1 MTEKELECAIKAHEM
16 QRLELKESFGAETIE
31 SACAFANADGGYIV
45 IGVDNRGNPSRLQ
58 LREEALRDY
67 ENRISTA
74 TEPSV
79 AVEAEKV
86 MFRER
91 EVVVLRVREN
101 PLKPVAV
108 KGRCFVRR
116 GSVNHQMTPVEIAES
131 HLKSC
136 GGSMDA
142 VLVQEATK
150 DELDMETV
158 RLYMQKAV
166 AENRRDFPADED
178 PWHTLLKLG
187 LVKSETE
194 ITRAAYLLFAR
205 NPQERFSQA
214 VIHSGA
220 FKAGGAV
227 IIDSHDSHGNIQ
239 DQIEDALAF
248 IQRNIRCAIVISGK
262 AEHDRYWEYPLE
274 ALREALANAVCHRD
288 YGLANDIQIKILED
302 RILITNPGQ
311 LPFDMSL
318 EDLED
323 PDHSSRPRNKLIAQ
337 VFYDMHIIEH
347 YGSGVR
353 RIKDDCDKN
362 GNPYPVW
369 KSARG
374 EFQVKFPSRTL
385 ESVAK
390 LGIDPEK
397 LGVSSIVPAAK
408 NQENKAEPFG
418 ETVVKDLGT
427 VVKDPGTVVKDPGT
441 GVKDPETVVKQQNI
455 GEDGATAGEKII
467 RLIIENPK
475 ITRHELAM
483 ATALSVRGVEYNLK
497 VLKAANR
504 IRRVGPD
511 KGGHWEVCE
520 CR

>member
-16 QRLELKESFGAETIE
+16 QRLELKESCGAETIE
-31 SACAFANADGGYIV
+31 SACAF
-45 IGVDNRGNPSRLQ
+45 
-58 LREEALRDY
+58 
-67 ENRISTA
+67 
-74 TEPSV
+74 
-79 AVEAEKV
+79 
-86 MFRER
+86 
-91 EVVVLRVREN
+91 
-101 PLKPVAV
+101 
-108 KGRCFVRR
+108 
-116 GSVNHQMTPVEIAES
+116 
-131 HLKSC
+131 
-136 GGSMDA
+136 
-142 VLVQEATK
+142 
-150 DELDMETV
+150 
-158 RLYMQKAV
+158 
-166 AENRRDFPADED
+166 
-178 PWHTLLKLG
+178 
-187 LVKSETE
+187 
-194 ITRAAYLLFAR
+194 
-205 NPQERFSQA
+205 
-214 VIHSGA
+214 
-220 FKAGGAV
+220 
-227 IIDSHDSHGNIQ
+227 
-239 DQIEDALAF
+239 
-248 IQRNIRCAIVISGK
+248 
-262 AEHDRYWEYPLE
+262 
-274 ALREALANAVCHRD
+274 ANAVCHRD

-374 EFQVKFPSRTL
+374 EFQVKFPSRTV

-408 NQENKAEPFG
+408 NQENEAEHFWK
-418 ETVVKDLGT
+418 TVVKSQGT
-427 VVKDPGTVVKDPGT
+427 VVKDPGTVVK
-441 GVKDPETVVKQQNI
+441 QQSI

>member
-16 QRLELKESFGAETIE
+16 QRLELKESCGAETIE
-31 SACAFANADGGYIV
+31 SACAF
-45 IGVDNRGNPSRLQ
+45 
-58 LREEALRDY
+58 
-67 ENRISTA
+67 
-74 TEPSV
+74 
-79 AVEAEKV
+79 
-86 MFRER
+86 
-91 EVVVLRVREN
+91 
-101 PLKPVAV
+101 
-108 KGRCFVRR
+108 
-116 GSVNHQMTPVEIAES
+116 
-131 HLKSC
+131 
-136 GGSMDA
+136 
-142 VLVQEATK
+142 
-150 DELDMETV
+150 
-158 RLYMQKAV
+158 
-166 AENRRDFPADED
+166 
-178 PWHTLLKLG
+178 
-187 LVKSETE
+187 
-194 ITRAAYLLFAR
+194 
-205 NPQERFSQA
+205 
-214 VIHSGA
+214 
-220 FKAGGAV
+220 
-227 IIDSHDSHGNIQ
+227 
-239 DQIEDALAF
+239 
-248 IQRNIRCAIVISGK
+248 
-262 AEHDRYWEYPLE
+262 
-274 ALREALANAVCHRD
+274 ANAVCHRD

-374 EFQVKFPSRTL
+374 EFQVKFPSRTV

-397 LGVSSIVPAAK
+397 LGVSSIVSAAK
-408 NQENKAEPFG
+408 NPENKAEPFW
-418 ETVVKDLGT
+418 ET
-427 VVKDPGTVVKDPGT
+427 VVKDPGTVVK
-441 GVKDPETVVKQQNI
+441 QQSI